1 MKNTYYFPHDYHA
14 RHDPKLERLRM
25 LYGCVTDGIYWCLV
39 EMMYEQGGYL
49 AMDDMPVF
57 AKLLNTDIDI
67 INKVIGSDLFKQ
79 KDGKCYS
86 SSVLDRLIHI
96 NKVREDRKHAGKLG
110 GDAKAVANAKQM
122 LSNIKES
129 KGKEIINNL
138 EVSYP
143 FLKTVAFKTAYMAF
157 LDSRKKMGHP
167 ATNHAQELLLK
178 ELHKDTVEV
187 AIKRIEQSIVN
198 GWQGIFPL
206 KNQPQGGTQ
215 WKKP

>member
-25 LYGCVTDGIYWCLV
+25 LYGCVTDGVYWCLV

-57 AKLLNTDIDI
+57 AKLLNTDIDT

-79 KDGKCYS
+79 DDGKCYS
-86 SSVLDRLIHI
+86 DAVLDRLNHI

-129 KGKEIINNL
+129 KGKESKENIPPSI
-138 EVSYP
+138 ETVSEYC
-143 FLKTVAFKTAYMAF
+143 KE
-157 LDSRKKMGHP
+157 RKNGIQAKDFVDYYKARGWMLGKVKM
-167 ATNHAQELLLK
+167 
-178 ELHKDTVEV
+178 KDWRA
-187 AIKRIEQSIVN
+187 AIHTWENRRNVV
-198 GWQGIFPL
+198 
-206 KNQPQGGTQ
+206 
-215 WKKP
+215 KKPTMNTL